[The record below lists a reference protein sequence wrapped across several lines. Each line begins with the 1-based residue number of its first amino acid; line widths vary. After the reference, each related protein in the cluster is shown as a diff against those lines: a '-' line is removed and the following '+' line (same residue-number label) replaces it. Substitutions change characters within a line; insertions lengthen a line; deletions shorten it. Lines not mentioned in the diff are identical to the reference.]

1 MSNLTNPRTI
11 QEQTQKSLFMA
22 TSKTH
27 QAESTPTQPSPFILH
42 QLKPT
47 KYENQQQ
54 NDQSLK
60 KSRPTN
66 NQKLA

>member
-1 MSNLTNPRTI
+1 
-11 QEQTQKSLFMA
+11 MA